1 MKARINILILASLFT
16 AHFVLGN
23 SHHLPGEINPNIF
36 NERINIKAID
46 YNLIELGVSY
56 LTNIY
61 RKKKGKSALNY
72 NPNLSDAAYMH
83 SQQMQSF
90 HFFAHN
96 NKRNKSLETIDK
108 RAAVAGYDSFITLA
122 ENIYYG
128 ALDTQNPSSYYEL
141 CNAIVNAFIQSKGH
155 QSNLLATDV
164 EDMGCGV
171 YFEKSL
177 ENTYWHFYFTQDF
190 GKQQ

>member
-1 MKARINILILASLFT
+1 VKVSINILILASLFT
-16 AHFVLGN
+16 VHFGLGN
-23 SHHLPGEINPNIF
+23 PHNGPEEIKPNIF
-36 NERINIKAID
+36 NEKINVKAID
-46 YNLIELGVSY
+46 HNLIELGVSY

-61 RKKKGKSALNY
+61 RKKKGKSALSY
-72 NPNLSDAAYMH
+72 NACLSDAAYIH

-122 ENIYYG
+122 ENIYFG
-128 ALDTQNPSSYYEL
+128 AIDTQDPPSYYEL
-141 CNAIVNAFIQSKGH
+141 CNAIANAFIQSKRH
-155 QSNLLATDV
+155 RSNLLAADV
-164 EDMGCGV
+164 EDIGCGV
-171 YFEKSL
+171 YFEDSL
-177 ENTYWHFYFTQDF
+177 ENTYWYFYFTQDF

>member
-1 MKARINILILASLFT
+1 MKASINILILASLFT
-16 AHFVLGN
+16 AQFGLGN
-23 SHHLPGEINPNIF
+23 SYNRPEKINPNIF
-36 NERINIKAID
+36 NEKINAKD
-46 YNLIELGVSY
+46 VDHNLIELGVCY

-61 RKKKGKSALNY
+61 RERKGKSALSY
-72 NPNLSDAAYMH
+72 NSHLSDAAYIH

-90 HFFAHN
+90 NFFAHN

-122 ENIYYG
+122 ENIYFG
-128 ALDTQNPSSYYEL
+128 AIDTQDPPSYYAL

-155 QSNLLATDV
+155 RSNMLAANV
-164 EDMGCGV
+164 EDVGCGI
-171 YFEKSL
+171 YFEDPL
-177 ENTYWHFYFTQDF
+177 ENTYCHFYFTQNF